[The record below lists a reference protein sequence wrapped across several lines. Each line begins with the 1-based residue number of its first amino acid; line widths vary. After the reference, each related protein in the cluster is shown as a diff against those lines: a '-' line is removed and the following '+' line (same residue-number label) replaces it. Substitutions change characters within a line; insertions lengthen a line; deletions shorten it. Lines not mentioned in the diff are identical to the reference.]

1 MILYS
6 VSYLQFFF
14 SEQVD
19 YFFVFVMNLLVVK
32 ISSYLYLSQKDLYTN
47 KTKKNI
53 YITLRLE
60 LLHNVSN
67 IIQLCE
73 QKILQYYLF

>member
-1 MILYS
+1 
-6 VSYLQFFF
+6 
-14 SEQVD
+14 
-19 YFFVFVMNLLVVK
+19 MNLIVVK
-32 ISSYLYLSQKDLYTN
+32 ISSHLYLSHKDLYTN